1 MKLTLT
7 PFITLLVSLSAAAEQ
22 PWGGTFPWVRYEAEN
37 ADRTSKTTLH
47 ANDIYG
53 LEAAGQ
59 RAVELTAGGSFVEWT
74 MQADGDGIVFRYSVP
89 DVPDGEP
96 RVDFLVNDEERG
108 VIALTPRFSHL
119 YDSQFEASK
128 NRADGNH
135 RRVYDETRL
144 RHPLK
149 KGDRFVVRLPE
160 SFTKSAEPVCIDF
173 IEVERIAAEI
183 PPPAQALVVT
193 DFGAV
198 AGDGKD
204 DLAAFDAC
212 FKSARQSGK
221 TAYLPRGVF
230 HLSNRIALPPRI
242 RVQGAGIW
250 HTELRFT
257 SAESGKTR
265 GFTTADATERI
276 EMRDFFFA
284 GQGGMIH
291 DGGQPFNGPM
301 GKDSVLENLWWEHLY
316 NARFVRNENLTVR
329 HCRVRNVFAGGL
341 ILFEGSIAAVVENNH
356 VRQAG
361 DDGIAT
367 CASHHGAGENAPI
380 NTNNTIRRNT
390 VELTARA
397 AGIGIFG
404 GNSTRVYHN
413 RVLDTLPSA
422 QADIRFTS
430 SFESHP
436 FGAGSENQHR
446 VYENEF
452 SGCRA
457 HMGSILFG
465 TRYTPV
471 ENIVLRD
478 CKISRLGAPL
488 LYFRAQK
495 PHVCKG
501 LQIEHVSVEVSA
513 DAPDTLPGL
522 VVETKFQG
530 EVSLERVVVKD
541 RTLKVENASQSM
553 QIRLGSGV
561 QGLTSNRKP

>member
-22 PWGGTFPWVRYEAEN
+22 PWGGAFPWTRYEAEN
-37 ADRTSKTTLH
+37 ADRTSMTAPH
-47 ANDIYG
+47 ASDIYG
-53 LEAAGQ
+53 MEAAGH
-59 RAVELTAGGSFVEWT
+59 RAIELTAGGSLIEWT
-74 MQADGDGIVFRYSVP
+74 MDADGEGIVVRYSVP
-89 DVPDGEP
+89 DVPDGELA
-96 RVDFLVNDEERG
+96 VDFLVNDEKRG
-108 VIALTPRFSHL
+108 VIVLTPRFSHL
-119 YDSQFEASK
+119 YGSQFEASK
-128 NRADGNH
+128 NPAEGNH

-144 RHPLK
+144 RYPLK
-149 KGDRFVVRLPE
+149 KGDRFAIRLPE
-160 SFTKSAEPVCIDF
+160 PSTKSAEPVCIDF

-183 PPPAQALVVT
+183 PPPPQALVVS
-193 DFGAV
+193 DFGAI
-198 AGDGKD
+198 ADDGKD

-221 TAYLPRGVF
+221 TAYLRRGVF

-242 RVQGAGIW
+242 QIQGAGVW

-257 SAESGKTR
+257 SGESGKTR

-276 EMRDFFFA
+276 EMRDFFFV

-316 NARFVRNENLTVR
+316 NARFVWNENLTVR

-367 CASHHGAGENAPI
+367 CASHHGAGESAPI
-380 NTNNTIRRNT
+380 NRNNTIRRNT

-436 FGAGSENQHR
+436 FGAGAKNQHH

-471 ENIVLRD
+471 ENILLRD
-478 CKISRLGAPL
+478 CNVSQLAAPL

-495 PHVCKG
+495 PHASQG
-501 LQIEHVSVEVSA
+501 LRIENVSVEVSA

-522 VVETKFQG
+522 VVEPRFQG
-530 EVSLERVVVKD
+530 EVSLERVVVKN
-541 RTLKVENASQSM
+541 RILNVENASPSM
-553 QIRLGSGV
+553 QILFGSEV
-561 QGLTSNRKP
+561 QGLASKRQP